1 MPKISRYLPFP
12 AVCALI
18 LWGNVAVAQ
27 ENIAVTTKSEGE
39 ARLKRID
46 ADAYNVDLII
56 GTPIRNQDRIRT
68 GEPGF
73 GVIVFVDDKSQL
85 KIRSNSEV
93 EILGDAE
100 KRAALISKR
109 AMMENGKLKA
119 EIAPQA
125 QGGFEIV
132 TPTSVASV
140 KGTTF
145 WMVVNVGS
153 GDKVF
158 VQSGQVLL
166 FNSASGDSILVEAEE
181 TGSST
186 PDGQVSRI
194 RTATISG
201 EVEDYTANVE
211 VLLRGVTLISG
222 ELTQDVT
229 GPGPL
234 TVRVNEFTAFEDTEP
249 GPGDRVTV
257 NGQVSEEG
265 DFVANIVEVG
275 DGENQLE
282 IEFEDETGNRKK
294 LKINY
299 R

>member
-1 MPKISRYLPFP
+1 MRKLSRYIPFP
-12 AVCALI
+12 VFALLI
-18 LWGNVAVAQ
+18 LWSSVSVAQ

-39 ARLKRID
+39 ARLKRVT
-46 ADAYNVDLII
+46 ADTFGVELIL
-56 GTPIRNQDRIRT
+56 GTTIQNQDRIRT
-68 GEPGF
+68 GDPGF

-85 KIRSNSEV
+85 KIRSNSEI

-100 KRAALISKR
+100 RRAALIAKR
-109 AMMENGKLKA
+109 VRMENGKLKA
-119 EIAPQA
+119 EISPQG
-125 QGGFEIV
+125 QGGFEII

-145 WMVVNVGS
+145 WIVVDVAG
-153 GDKVF
+153 GDRVF

-166 FNSASGDSILVEAEE
+166 LNSASGDSVLIAADE

-186 PDGQVSRI
+186 PDGQVQTMP
-194 RTATISG
+194 TATISG
-201 EVEDYTANVE
+201 EVDSYTSNEQVI
-211 VLLRGVTLISG
+211 LRGVTLISG
-222 ELTQDVT
+222 ELTQNIT

-234 TVRVNEFTAFEDTEP
+234 TVLLNDLTAFEDTEP
-249 GPGDRVTV
+249 APGDRVTV
-257 NGQVSEEG
+257 NGQVSESG

-275 DGENQLE
+275 DGENRLE
-282 IEFEDETGNRKK
+282 IDFEDESGNRKK